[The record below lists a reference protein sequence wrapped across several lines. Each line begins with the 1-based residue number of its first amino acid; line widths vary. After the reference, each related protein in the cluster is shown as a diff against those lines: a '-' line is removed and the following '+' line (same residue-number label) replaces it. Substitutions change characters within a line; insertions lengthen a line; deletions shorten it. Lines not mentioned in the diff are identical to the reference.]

1 MMMKTITPIDVHGIR
16 FDYDANDP
24 IICLLENQLTLAD
37 RIELEVMNE
46 EGISWDTL
54 PQSLESQD
62 DSNDMLLHQP
72 YDEKGENKEIEPTP
86 YFSLAYAHFQAQK
99 KIQDIDALM
108 EVFESPIISNEVD
121 KCWLDGAFIS
131 QKAMMNTH

>member
-1 MMMKTITPIDVHGIR
+1 
-16 FDYDANDP
+16 
-24 IICLLENQLTLAD
+24 
-37 RIELEVMNE
+37 MNE

-99 KIQDIDALM
+99 KIQDIDSLM

-121 KCWLDGAFIS
+121 KYWLYGAFIS

>member
-1 MMMKTITPIDVHGIR
+1 MMKTITPIDVHGIR
-16 FDYDANDP
+16 FDYDTNDP
-24 IICLLENQLTLAD
+24 ITCLLENQPTLAD
-37 RIELEVMNE
+37 RIALKVMNE

-86 YFSLAYAHFQAQK
+86 YFSLAYAHFQVQK
-99 KIQDIDALM
+99 KIQDIDSVM

-121 KCWLDGAFIS
+121 KYWLDRAFIG

>member
-62 DSNDMLLHQP
+62 DSNDMLLH
-72 YDEKGENKEIEPTP
+72 
-86 YFSLAYAHFQAQK
+86 
-99 KIQDIDALM
+99 
-108 EVFESPIISNEVD
+108 
-121 KCWLDGAFIS
+121 
-131 QKAMMNTH
+131 

>member
-1 MMMKTITPIDVHGIR
+1 MMMKTTTLIDVHGIR

-24 IICLLENQLTLAD
+24 IICLLENQPTLAD
-37 RIELEVMNE
+37 RIALEVMNE
-46 EGISWDTL
+46 EGISW
-54 PQSLESQD
+54 

-121 KCWLDGAFIS
+121 KYWLDGAFIS

>member
-1 MMMKTITPIDVHGIR
+1 MMMKTTTPIDVHGIR

-24 IICLLENQLTLAD
+24 IICLLENQPTLAD
-37 RIELEVMNE
+37 RIALEVMNE
-46 EGISWDTL
+46 EGISWDI
-54 PQSLESQD
+54 PSQSLEPKG
-62 DSNDMLLHQP
+62 DSDDMLLHQP
-72 YDEKGENKEIEPTP
+72 YNEKGENKEIEPTP

-99 KIQDIDALM
+99 KMQDIDALM

-121 KCWLDGAFIS
+121 KYWLDRAFIS